1 MKKILN
7 IILISICI
15 IIVMTGCSK
24 KVSEENINV
33 HENKDSQEIIKIMEN
48 VYVDYINDIYLDSS
62 KYIGKTIEIEGMFT
76 NLVDEDNK
84 NHLYVYRLTDI
95 IEHTHEH
102 THEEDSECE
111 DHEVESMCGLEFDY
125 NGNLPNENDW
135 IKVVGTLEEQDGN
148 LIINADSVEIM
159 KERGLEK
166 VKQLYQ

>member
-15 IIVMTGCSK
+15 IIVLTGCSK

-33 HENKDSQEIIKIMEN
+33 YEKKDSQEIIKIMEN

-76 NLVDEDNK
+76 QSIDEDNK
-84 NHLYVYRLTDI
+84 NHMYVYRLTDI
-95 IEHTHEH
+95 IEHSHD
-102 THEEDSECE
+102 EESECE
-111 DHEVESMCGLEFDY
+111 ENHEVESKCGLEFNY
-125 NGNLPNENDW
+125 NENLPNENDW

-166 VKQLYQ
+166 VNQLYK

>member
-15 IIVMTGCSK
+15 IAVMVGCNK
-24 KVSEENINV
+24 TVSDDNTKTY
-33 HENKDSQEIIKIMEN
+33 ENKDSEEIIKIMEN

-76 NLVDEDNK
+76 QSTDEDNK
-84 NHLYVYRLTDI
+84 NHLYVYRITDI
-95 IEHTHEH
+95 MEH

-111 DHEVESMCGLEFDY
+111 NHEVESMLGLEFSY

-148 LIINADSVEIM
+148 LSINADSVEIVN
-159 KERGLEK
+159 ERGLEK
-166 VKQLYQ
+166 VNKLYQ

>member
-15 IIVMTGCSK
+15 IAVMVGCNK
-24 KVSEENINV
+24 TVSDDNTKTY
-33 HENKDSQEIIKIMEN
+33 ENKDSEEIIKIMEN

-76 NLVDEDNK
+76 QSTDEDNK
-84 NHLYVYRLTDI
+84 NHLYVYRITDI
-95 IEHTHEH
+95 MEH

-111 DHEVESMCGLEFDY
+111 NHEVESMLGLEFSY
-125 NGNLPNENDW
+125 NGNLPNENEW

-148 LIINADSVEIM
+148 LIINADSVEIVN
-159 KERGLEK
+159 ERGLEK
-166 VKQLYQ
+166 VNKLYQ